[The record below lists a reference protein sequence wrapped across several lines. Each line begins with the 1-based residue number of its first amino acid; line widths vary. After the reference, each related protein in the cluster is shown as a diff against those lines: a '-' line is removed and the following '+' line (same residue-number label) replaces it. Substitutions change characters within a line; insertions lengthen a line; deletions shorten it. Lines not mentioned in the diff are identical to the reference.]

1 MILLVIFLYSFSD
14 PSFSIKNLKYIP
26 VYERYEFKAEGTD
39 LKESHVIIEYRL
51 KYENTDSAVWK
62 IKGSM
67 PINKTRIEEDY
78 EIRLKDLNVLESKR
92 KQYFDRGTSES
103 LYRYK
108 INNRSTK
115 KNEFV
120 ISTLQGLMYIL
131 RTFPIDNT
139 HREIIVRIAQQSNKK
154 IGIKIK
160 NRGLTKLNIPQ
171 RGEIP
176 AYNIDVSLAVPIVGA
191 FLPKVNY
198 YFLDDEVHTLV
209 AMKGAFSMTGKKLDV
224 LLVNYESEI

>member
-1 MILLVIFLYSFSD
+1 
-14 PSFSIKNLKYIP
+14 
-26 VYERYEFKAEGTD
+26 
-39 LKESHVIIEYRL
+39 
-51 KYENTDSAVWK
+51 
-62 IKGSM
+62 M